1 MTVMKVFVVEDSRLA
16 RNELRTLL
24 AEQPEVEWQG
34 EAADVDSACEA
45 IERLKPEV
53 LLLDID
59 LGGATGFDLLDRLDH
74 LPLVVFTTAHDD
86 RALEAFERSAVD
98 YLVKPIEPQR
108 LATALARARERLR
121 SAAASAVPAVARKSA
136 DETVFVRDGERC
148 WFVRIGDISGFEAC
162 GNYAQAWF
170 DGKRPLIARTLAQLE
185 ERLDDA
191 IFFRASRSHLINLRW
206 VDAIVPWVNDGYRV
220 TLRDGHVVEVSRRQA
235 KVLRE
240 RLEL

>member
-59 LGGATGFDLLDRLDH
+59 LGSATGFDLLDRLDH

-121 SAAASAVPAVARKSA
+121 SAAASASPPVARKSA